1 MRTCWRVA
9 ELDAARA
16 DTSAAGRNGGDVQH
30 DPDTD
35 VPRHENFVHHP
46 IHATVH
52 EAAHV
57 REIADEGASPA
68 TPLILMAV
76 VLLFVVPL
84 VAILIAL
91 DFEVPHF

>member
-1 MRTCWRVA
+1 VGDMH
-9 ELDAARA
+9 ERA
-16 DTSAAGRNGGDVQH
+16 GDES
-30 DPDTD
+30 
-35 VPRHENFVHHP
+35 RHESFVHHP

-68 TPLILMAV
+68 TPLILMAA

-91 DFEVPHF
+91 DFDVPHF

>member
-1 MRTCWRVA
+1 M
-9 ELDAARA
+9 
-16 DTSAAGRNGGDVQH
+16 QH
-30 DPDTD
+30 DPDSH
-35 VPRHENFVHHP
+35 VPRHESFVHHP

-52 EAAHV
+52 EAAHA

-68 TPLILMAV
+68 TPLILMAA

-91 DFEVPHF
+91 DFEVPHL